1 VAGVATCTVT
11 YAGPG
16 SYKIAAAYSGDA
28 NLLGS
33 ISALLTELVL
43 PGLPNTSGPR
53 VADLAAPVAP
63 GRTPTASLLLLAL
76 IAGVGGLLAMAIRVV
91 RGNRVRFRK
100 RRRRPRFGALPL
112 LLCLSIGVLVAG
124 QSMTTPTLSSPYAT
138 AVAGPPAGTELIG
151 TKVVTVA
158 KPTPPMAQTFHP
170 STGPIFP
177 SRLRIPSI
185 RIDATVVGVG
195 LLADGSMDVPAN
207 LWTLAW
213 LSSGALPGQAG
224 STVIAGHRG
233 IGTPAVFS
241 RLEAVR
247 PGQRIYVSDP
257 TGSELVYEVTSV
269 VALGLSPSSQVAVFG
284 PTASQQLVLITC
296 FGTYSSIT
304 GTYDHRLVVFS
315 RLLPPNSG

>member
-1 VAGVATCTVT
+1 MDKVDLRDLPPV
-11 YAGPG
+11 
-16 SYKIAAAYSGDA
+16 
-28 NLLGS
+28 
-33 ISALLTELVL
+33 LTIE
-43 PGLPNTSGPR
+43 
-53 VADLAAPVAP
+53 
-63 GRTPTASLLLLAL
+63 
-76 IAGVGGLLAMAIRVV
+76 
-91 RGNRVRFRK
+91 
-100 RRRRPRFGALPL
+100 
-112 LLCLSIGVLVAG
+112 
-124 QSMTTPTLSSPYAT
+124 
-138 AVAGPPAGTELIG
+138 E
-151 TKVVTVA
+151 VA
-158 KPTPPMAQTFHP
+158 KVMR
-170 STGPIFP
+170 I
-177 SRLRIPSI
+177 SRGSAYESVRAGGIPSI

-213 LSSGALPGQAG
+213 LSSGALPGKAG

-247 PGQRIYVSDP
+247 PGQRIYVSDT

-296 FGTYSSIT
+296 FGSYSSIT

-315 RLLPPNSG
+315 RLVPPNSG